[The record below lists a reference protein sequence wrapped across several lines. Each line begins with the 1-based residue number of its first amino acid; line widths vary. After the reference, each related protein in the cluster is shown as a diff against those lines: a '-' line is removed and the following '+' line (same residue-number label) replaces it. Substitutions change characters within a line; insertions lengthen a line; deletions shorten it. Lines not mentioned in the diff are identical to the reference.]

1 MSKNLQFSS
10 SCQSLSSDLR
20 FRARPSV
27 LYSDSGLNC
36 CWVPAL
42 SPIWKTPPSRPGS
55 QVWPAPAYSALK
67 VTPLR
72 EGRGRAG
79 FFSLPRW
86 LPASY
91 PVQRSAVAS
100 HSTLPLKNRE
110 SVVSGWS
117 RCQGRPHL
125 CTDSRGTRGLAA
137 PEWAAGSSSR
147 SRSRRGTFPG

>member
-20 FRARPSV
+20 FRVCPSV

-36 CWVPAL
+36 CWVPTL

-67 VTPLR
+67 VTSLR

-91 PVQRSAVAS
+91 PVQRSAVAAALCCLS
-100 HSTLPLKNRE
+100 RTE
-110 SVVSGWS
+110 SLWF
-117 RCQGRPHL
+117 QGG
-125 CTDSRGTRGLAA
+125 RGVRAVLTCAQT
-137 PEWAAGSSSR
+137 AGAHVA
-147 SRSRRGTFPG
+147 